1 MPQDARCTKCGAV
14 IAADHRPG
22 YLDFCSAAC
31 RDSYYRGE
39 FGRLLHS
46 EGEDTYR
53 TTPETVREGIAARI
67 RCPIDRPPQTGQGE
81 CMAAKSRTKDQIL
94 AKVRAA
100 KARIAKERDGL
111 RSLIDELEDLHG
123 SADDAVDALEEAADR
138 LSEYL

>member
-1 MPQDARCTKCGAV
+1 
-14 IAADHRPG
+14 
-22 YLDFCSAAC
+22 
-31 RDSYYRGE
+31 
-39 FGRLLHS
+39 
-46 EGEDTYR
+46 
-53 TTPETVREGIAARI
+53 
-67 RCPIDRPPQTGQGE
+67 
-81 CMAAKSRTKDQIL
+81 MAAKSRTKDQIL